1 MAAAVADNVGGPIPV
16 RMRPAV
22 AVAVCLVGALL
33 AVVFPFVGIPVAA
46 GALAS
51 LWFGGRKTV
60 AVVAAVAGGA
70 ATMAIA
76 ASPLTPSAVVG
87 AVHIALWLLVAGPLA
102 AVLLRR
108 WQAVNVLL
116 VVAGLSVAL
125 MAGLFGVTAALQGQ
139 SVTALVSSEV
149 RSIIEPFVTQAL
161 APDAAAGEV
170 PQEVTAQ
177 VDELIDGAVRAWPS
191 AIAVEAGLAAMLA
204 LIAVGMVAVR
214 SGVSVRSVPRFEALD
229 LSPHVVWGLIVGI
242 ALVAADKFLGGWN
255 GGVLGLVGENAMRI
269 TQWVLFL
276 QGIAVFAAI
285 YKKVGL
291 GRLSRTLGFVL
302 LGVTEAFVPLVSLTG
317 LIDMWVNVRKLPRD
331 GQSGGS
337 GDAIGPAA

>member
-1 MAAAVADNVGGPIPV
+1 MVAAVADNVGGPSPA

-22 AVAVCLVGALL
+22 AVAVCLVGAVL
-33 AVVFPFVGIPVAA
+33 AAVLPLVGIPVAA

-51 LWFGGRKTV
+51 LWFGGRKTITV
-60 AVVAAVAGGA
+60 LAAVAGGA
-70 ATMAIA
+70 ATLVM
-76 ASPLTPSAVVG
+76 ASPSPTPSAVVG
-87 AVHIALWLLVAGPLA
+87 AVHIAMWLLVVGPLA

-125 MAGLFGVTAALQGQ
+125 MAGLFGVTAALQGE
-139 SVTALVSSEV
+139 SVRTFVSSEV

-170 PQEVTAQ
+170 PAEVTAQ
-177 VDELIDGAVRAWPS
+177 IDELVDGAVRAWPS

-204 LIAVGMVAVR
+204 LVMVGTVAVR

-229 LSPHVVWGLIVGI
+229 LSPHVVWGLIAGI
-242 ALVAADKFLGGWN
+242 GLLAADKFLGGWN
-255 GGVLGLVGENAMRI
+255 DGVLGLVGENALRI

-276 QGIAVFAAI
+276 QGIAVFAAL
-285 YKKVGL
+285 YRKVGL
-291 GRLSRTLGFVL
+291 GRLSRTLGFIL

-331 GQSGGS
+331 GQQSGT
-337 GDAIGPAA
+337 GDTVEPAA

>member
-1 MAAAVADNVGGPIPV
+1 MAAAAEDSVGVPAPA

-22 AVAVCLVGALL
+22 ALAVCLVGAVI
-33 AVVFPFVGIPVAA
+33 AVLFPFVGIPVAA

-51 LWFGGRKTV
+51 LWFGGRRTV
-60 AVVAAVAGGA
+60 AVLAAVAGGA
-70 ATMAIA
+70 ATMVIA
-76 ASPLTPSAVVG
+76 ASPLTPAAVVG
-87 AVHIALWLLVAGPLA
+87 AVHIAVWLLVAGPLA
-102 AVLLRR
+102 AVLLGR

-125 MAGLFGVTAALQGQ
+125 MAGLFGVTAALEGQ
-139 SVTALVSSEV
+139 SVTAFVSAEV

-170 PQEVTAQ
+170 PEEVTAQ
-177 VDELIDGAVRAWPS
+177 VDELVNGAVRAWPS

-204 LIAVGMVAVR
+204 LVAVGMVAVR
-214 SGVSVRSVPRFEALD
+214 SGVAVKSVPRFEALD
-229 LSPHVVWGLIVGI
+229 LSPHVVWGLIAGI
-242 ALVAADKFLGGWN
+242 GLVAADKFLGGWN

-276 QGIAVFAAI
+276 QGIAVFAAL
-285 YKKVGL
+285 YRKVGM
-291 GRLSRTLGFVL
+291 GRLSRTLGFIL

-331 GQSGGS
+331 GQSGGK
-337 GDAIGPAA
+337 GDTAKPAA